1 MGVAPSGKMMLA
13 LMKGRYTA
21 RLAEGPDDRARAGA
35 LRYQCFVAARGLGDD
50 PAGQDHDAFD
60 AQCLQMLVEEA
71 GSGLLA
77 CTYRLMPL
85 AGGADVHRSYA
96 AQWYDLAG
104 LSGMM
109 GPMMELGR
117 FCVAPGRPVD
127 ADLLRVA
134 WGAMARLVDVQGVQM
149 LFGCSS
155 FDGAEVSLHA
165 DALGALR
172 RYVGPDGQR
181 PARKGDVV
189 ALPDA
194 PFDAGRA
201 LVQTPAL
208 LRTYLMMGGWVSDHA
223 VQDHALNTLHV
234 FTALPI
240 ANIPAARARALR
252 AVAV

>member
-1 MGVAPSGKMMLA
+1 MLA

-21 RLAEGPDDRARAGA
+21 RLAETPGDLARAEA

-60 AQCLQMLVEEA
+60 AGCLQMLVEEA
-71 GSGLLA
+71 GSGALA
-77 CTYRLMPL
+77 CTYRLLSL
-85 AGGADVHRSYA
+85 ASGADVHRSYA
-96 AQWYDLAG
+96 AQYYDISG
-104 LSGMM
+104 LSTIST
-109 GPMMELGR
+109 PMMELGR
-117 FCVAPGRPVD
+117 FCVAPDRPTD

-134 WGAMARLVDVQGVQM
+134 WGAMARLVDLHGVQM

-155 FDGAEVSLHA
+155 FDGADPDLHH
-165 DALGALR
+165 DALCALTR
-172 RYVGPDGQR
+172 HRGPKALI

-194 PFDAGRA
+194 PFDAQRA
-201 LVQTPAL
+201 LKQTPAL
-208 LRTYLMMGGWVSDHA
+208 LRTYLAMGGWVSDHA

-240 ANIPAARARALR
+240 ATIPAARVRALR

>member
-1 MGVAPSGKMMLA
+1 MMLA

-21 RLAEGPDDRARAGA
+21 RLADGPEDCARAGA

-50 PAGQDHDAFD
+50 PAGQDDDAFD

-71 GSGLLA
+71 GSGVLA

-85 AGGADVHRSYA
+85 VSGTELCRSYA
-96 AQWYDLAG
+96 SQFYDLAG
-104 LSGMM
+104 LSGISA
-109 GPMMELGR
+109 PMMEMGR
-117 FCVAPGRPVD
+117 FCVAPDRPVD

-134 WGAMARLVDVQGVQM
+134 WGAIARVVDLHGVQM

-155 FDGAEVSLHA
+155 FDGADAGLHH
-165 DALGALR
+165 DALAALGR
-172 RYVGPDGQR
+172 HVGPDGLR
-181 PARKGDVV
+181 PARKGEVV
-189 ALPDA
+189 ALPGGA
-194 PFDAGRA
+194 FDARRA
-201 LVQTPAL
+201 LAQTPAL

-252 AVAV
+252 AGAV

>member
-1 MGVAPSGKMMLA
+1 MMLA

-71 GSGLLA
+71 GSGALA

-85 AGGADVHRSYA
+85 ASGADINRSYA
-96 AQWYDLAG
+96 AQFYDLAG
-104 LSGMM
+104 LSGMAD
-109 GPMMELGR
+109 PMMELGR

-134 WGAMARLVDVQGVQM
+134 WGAMARLVDAQGVQM

-155 FDGAEVSLHA
+155 FDGADVGLHH
-165 DALGALR
+165 DALCALR
-172 RYVGPDGQR
+172 RHVGPAALR

-189 ALPDA
+189 TLPESA
-194 PFDAGRA
+194 FDARRA
-201 LVQTPAL
+201 LAQTPAL

-240 ANIPAARARALR
+240 AAIPAARARALR

>member
-1 MGVAPSGKMMLA
+1 MMLA

-21 RLAEGPDDRARAGA
+21 RLAEGADDRARAGV
-35 LRYQCFVAARGLGDD
+35 LRYQCFVAARGLGDN

-60 AQCLQMLVEEA
+60 AQCLQMMVEEA
-71 GSGLLA
+71 GSGALA

-85 AGGADVHRSYA
+85 ASGAEVHRSYA
-96 AQWYDLAG
+96 AQWYDLKG
-104 LSGMM
+104 LSGIDA
-109 GPMMELGR
+109 PMMELGR

-155 FDGAEVSLHA
+155 FDGVDAALHH
-165 DALGALR
+165 DALCALR
-172 RYVGPDGQR
+172 PHVGPEGQR
-181 PARKGDVV
+181 PERKGDAVG
-189 ALPDA
+189 LPEGACDA
-194 PFDAGRA
+194 ARA
-201 LVQTPAL
+201 MAQTPAL
-208 LRTYLMMGGWVSDHA
+208 LRTYLGMGGWVSDHA
-223 VQDHALNTLHV
+223 VRDHALNTLHV

-240 ANIPAARARALR
+240 ASIPAARARALR

>member
-1 MGVAPSGKMMLA
+1 MMLA

-21 RLAEGPDDRARAGA
+21 RLADGPEDCARAGA

-50 PAGQDHDAFD
+50 PAGQDDDAFD

-71 GSGLLA
+71 GSGVLA

-85 AGGADVHRSYA
+85 VSGTELCRSYA
-96 AQWYDLAG
+96 SQFYDLAG
-104 LSGMM
+104 LSGISA
-109 GPMMELGR
+109 PMMEMGR
-117 FCVAPGRPVD
+117 FCVAPDRPVD

-134 WGAMARLVDVQGVQM
+134 WGAIARVVDLHGVQM

-155 FDGAEVSLHA
+155 FDGADAGLHH
-165 DALGALR
+165 DALAALGR
-172 RYVGPDGQR
+172 HVGPDGLR
-181 PARKGDVV
+181 PARKGEVV
-189 ALPDA
+189 ALPGGA
-194 PFDAGRA
+194 FDARRA
-201 LVQTPAL
+201 LAQTPAL

>member
-1 MGVAPSGKMMLA
+1 MMLA

-21 RLAEGPDDRARAGA
+21 RLAETAADLARAGA

-50 PAGQDHDAFD
+50 AAGQDHDAFD

-71 GSGLLA
+71 GSGDLA

-85 AGGADVHRSYA
+85 VDGRGIDRSYA
-96 AQWYDLAG
+96 AQYYDLVG
-104 LSGMM
+104 LSGWAM
-109 GPMMELGR
+109 PLMELGR
-117 FCVAPGRPVD
+117 FCVAPDRAVD

-134 WGAMARLVDVQGVQM
+134 WGAMARMVDLHGVQL

-155 FDGAEVSLHA
+155 FDGVDAALHH
-165 DALGALR
+165 DALAGLR
-172 RYVGPDGQR
+172 GHIGPPGQR
-181 PARKGDVV
+181 PLRKGDVIG
-189 ALPDA
+189 LPDGA
-194 PFDAGRA
+194 FDARRA
-201 LVQTPAL
+201 LAQTPQL
-208 LRTYLMMGGWVSDHA
+208 LRTYLAMGGWVSDHA

-240 ANIPAARARALR
+240 ATIPAARARALR